1 METLRRFVSTWQL
14 ITILISSMIGVGI
27 LSLPR
32 TVTTTLHEMGW
43 MAPVI
48 GGVIAIFPLMAMLY
62 LSKEYPG
69 LTFVEYSPR
78 ILGKSGSPK
87 LGRMLCYPWMFL
99 FFSFQFLNAGMVARG
114 FGEVVVTAVLL
125 ETPLE
130 ATLISLFL
138 IVLFLCMHEVDVLV
152 RVNELLFPIM
162 LIPVFLVPY
171 VSLTGADW
179 NNLLPIHIE
188 SWPDALKAGVNTFSL
203 YTGYE
208 LLLFYYGLV
217 IPGAKIGLATWL
229 GLVFTIVSYALT
241 AAAGIVVFGYEEL
254 QLMIWP
260 TLELVKTAQRT
271 GWFLERLESAF
282 LAIWVASVFT
292 TLGNMYYTTIYGLR
306 LWFGK
311 GIRFQR
317 ITALVLMI
325 PFFYVTLFPQNIV
338 EFFAY
343 AQYLTHLGYGATIG
357 IPILLALIHWLRKQ
371 TIEVQE
377 ADSKKGGT

>member
-1 METLRRFVSTWQL
+1 METQRRFVSTWQL

-32 TVTTTLHEMGW
+32 TVTTKLHEMGW
-43 MAPVI
+43 VAPVI
-48 GGVIAIFPLMAMLY
+48 GGVIAIFPLMAILY

-87 LGRMLCYPWMFL
+87 LGRLLCYPWMFL
-99 FFSFQFLNAGMVARG
+99 FFSFQFLNAAMVARG

-130 ATLISLFL
+130 ATLIGLFL
-138 IVLFLCMHEVDVLV
+138 IVLFLCMHEIDVLV

-162 LIPVFLVPY
+162 LIPIFLVPY
-171 VSLTGADW
+171 VSLTAADW

-188 SWPDALKAGVNTFSL
+188 SWSDALKAGINTFSL

-208 LLLFYYGLV
+208 LLLVYYGLV
-217 IPGAKIGLATWL
+217 IPGAKIGLATWF

-241 AAAGIVVFGYEEL
+241 AVAGIVVFGYEEL

-260 TLELVKTAQRT
+260 TLEMVKTAQRT

-317 ITALVLMI
+317 ITALVLII
-325 PFFYVTLFPQNIV
+325 PFFYVTLLPQNIV
-338 EFFAY
+338 QFFAY
-343 AQYLTHLGYGATIG
+343 AQYLTHFGYVVSIG
-357 IPILLALIHWLRKQ
+357 LPILLALIHWLRKQ
-371 TIEVQE
+371 NVEVQE